1 MKNKF
6 FVSNP
11 DKPTTSVTPSGPY
24 QIREGDTAVISCVV
38 TDANPNTGI
47 TWSWTKTGNPAVLH
61 TGQNYTIPNIQK
73 GQRGTYQCTATNY
86 IGTSLPVTVQVDVQ
100 YKPTISVTPSGPY
113 QIREGDTAVIYCV
126 VTDANP
132 NTGITWSWTK
142 TGNPA
147 VSHTSQ
153 NNTIPNIQKG
163 QRGTYQCTATNSIG
177 TSLPVTVQV
186 DVQYKPIVHLNSSNP
201 YHVTE
206 HRDAVM
212 ICSVI
217 DANPSTGIT
226 WTWKKTSNSVI
237 LSREATYTIHRITR
251 DKAGNY
257 SCAAN
262 NSIGTSNPVT
272 VQVDVQYGPDDVRF
286 TPDITTINKTENQ
299 TVNPINCSAV
309 CNPAC
314 TYNWT
319 GVSTINS
326 GKLDLGV
333 LKRDEKG
340 TYSCSAGNSITSTSK
355 DLIVIVNYPPNFQLF
370 QASGQNS
377 ENLSFSL
384 TCNVDSYPLSTIK
397 IQNAETGEV
406 IASNSEQD
414 SLVFSETSAKCYQ
427 TANYT
432 CIAENYFTAILSPKQ
447 RISINCKPRTS
458 DGKSSM
464 KIGIKTHEGLNIST
478 DFIGYP
484 LPKVSW
490 TFKRNSTNNG
500 ILIPNAN
507 ITVLQLNV
515 SAVRTAYVKST
526 LTEEE
531 FGSYIVTADSS
542 AGSSEFIFEVIP
554 ERKPDSP
561 HSISVNCKLAPG
573 TAVLRWSP
581 SFNGGAPQ
589 QFIVSYES
597 TQGHQIN
604 SSVFSNPNGTIEGL
618 QGGMQYSFQV
628 IAFNDNGETYSEE
641 EEECITQVNGDTTDN
656 LPLIAGGAVGG
667 ILFAVL
673 VVIGILFILRRVR
686 QSEGDKKDLHL
697 SKAKL
702 NEREDTDEDDGLK
715 DNILYESAGPRDEE
729 PETSGSAVYAEV
741 NKKKPFSDNNS
752 NIFVGQKP
760 KEEGALYADV
770 VKPKKGL
777 FKKDDKAKQK
787 KGKKPKEK
795 KKIPDV
801 YENSEDIA
809 MTQKN
814 NSDNVYSNA
823 AEGNNLRNGSRGY
836 KNQDGLLYVEVQF
849 DQNKEKGKPVIHG
862 EDEKTDYA
870 TVEFPYPKPNSA
882 DMSGEGKI

>member
-1 MKNKF
+1 MKNKSF
-6 FVSNP
+6 ASNQ
-11 DKPTTSVTPSGPY
+11 DKPTTSVTPSSPY
-24 QIREGDTAVISCVV
+24 VI
-38 TDANPNTGI
+38 
-47 TWSWTKTGNPAVLH
+47 K
-61 TGQNYTIPNIQK
+61 
-73 GQRGTYQCTATNY
+73 
-86 IGTSLPVTVQVDVQ
+86 
-100 YKPTISVTPSGPY
+100 
-113 QIREGDTAVIYCV
+113 EGDTAVIYCV

-142 TGNPA
+142 TGNSTVLYTGQNYTIPNIQRGQRGTYQCTATNSIGTSLPATVMVDVQYKPTTSVTPSSPYQIREGDTAVISCVVTDANPNTGIKWSWTKTGDPA
-147 VSHTSQ
+147 VLYRGQ
-153 NNTIPNIQKG
+153 NYTIPNIQKG
-163 QRGTYQCTATNSIG
+163 QRGTYQCTATNYIG

-226 WTWKKTSNSVI
+226 WTWKKTNNSVI
-237 LSREATYTIHRITR
+237 LSREATYTIPRITR
-251 DKAGNY
+251 DKAGDY

-272 VQVDVQYGPDDVRF
+272 VQVDIQF
-286 TPDITTINKTENQ
+286 
-299 TVNPINCSAV
+299 

-314 TYNWT
+314 TYKWT
-319 GVSTINS
+319 GASTINS
-326 GKLDLGV
+326 GRLDLGV
-333 LKRDEKG
+333 LKRDERG
-340 TYSCSAGNSITSTSK
+340 TYSCSASNSIKSTSRN
-355 DLIVIVNYPPNFQLF
+355 LIVIVNYLPNIDLF
-370 QASGQNS
+370 ESSGQNS
-377 ENLSFSL
+377 ETLPFSL

-397 IQNAETGEV
+397 IQNEETEEV
-406 IASNSEQD
+406 IATSSGQD

-432 CIAENYFTAILSPKQ
+432 CIAENYFKATSSSKQ
-447 RISINCKPRTS
+447 RIAITCKPRTS
-458 DGKSSM
+458 DAKPSV
-464 KIGIKTHEGLNIST
+464 KIGIKTNEGLNVST

-484 LPKVSW
+484 LPKLSW

-500 ILIPNAN
+500 ILIPYEN

-515 SAVRTAYVKST
+515 SAVRTTYVKST
-526 LTEEE
+526 LTEKE
-531 FGSYIVTADSS
+531 FGNYTVTANSS
-542 AGSSEFIFEVIP
+542 AGSFEFIFEVIP
-554 ERKPDSP
+554 ERKPDPP
-561 HSISVNCKLAPG
+561 HSISVNCELAPG
-573 TAVLRWSP
+573 TAVVKWSS

-589 QFIVSYES
+589 KFIVSYKS
-597 TQGHQIN
+597 AQGNQIN
-604 SSVFSNPNGTIEGL
+604 SSVFSNPNGTIGGL
-618 QGGMQYSFQV
+618 PDGMRYSFQV

-641 EEECITQVNGDTTDN
+641 EKECITQVNGDITDS
-656 LPLIAGGAVGG
+656 LPLIAGGAFGG
-667 ILFAVL
+667 TLFAVL
-673 VVIGILFILRRVR
+673 IVIGILFILRRVR
-686 QSEGDKKDLHL
+686 QSEGKKKDLHL
-697 SKAKL
+697 SKVKL

-715 DNILYESAGPRDEE
+715 DNILYESAGSRDEE

-823 AEGNNLRNGSRGY
+823 AEGKNLRSGSRGY

-870 TVEFPYPKPNSA
+870 TVEFPYSKPNSA